1 LAAFHPVNR
10 RDIGYHGIGPASAR
24 SFHGEFPD
32 VGDASTSRRVDLADT
47 QLTDRPETLSA
58 ERRLGEMMA
67 ETYIPLVNSPAADI
81 LRNFDLL

>member
-1 LAAFHPVNR
+1 MA
-10 RDIGYHGIGPASAR
+10 
-24 SFHGEFPD
+24 EFPD
-32 VGDASTSRRVDLADT
+32 VVLSPTSRRVDPTDT